1 MEGHEGKNIDAI
13 VGEQTKK
20 DNSKKESNETPEY
33 IPTPEEVLSIFERL
47 LEGKQYK
54 TDRRLEDEKGLYLW
68 TIKIDNE
75 NDEGYTEYEYMRK
88 AKNPQPNFIVIP
100 YIYKASYDETGF
112 PEGGHSVAK
121 CVDGEWKITP

>member
-1 MEGHEGKNIDAI
+1 MEGKDRRNLGDIT
-13 VGEQTKK
+13 GEQIKNN
-20 DNSKKESNETPEY
+20 DSKRESKETSEY

-54 TDRRLEDEKGLYLW
+54 TDRRVEDEKGLCLW

-75 NDEGYTEYEYMRK
+75 NDEGHTEYEYMRK

-121 CVDGEWKITP
+121 CIDGQWNLTP